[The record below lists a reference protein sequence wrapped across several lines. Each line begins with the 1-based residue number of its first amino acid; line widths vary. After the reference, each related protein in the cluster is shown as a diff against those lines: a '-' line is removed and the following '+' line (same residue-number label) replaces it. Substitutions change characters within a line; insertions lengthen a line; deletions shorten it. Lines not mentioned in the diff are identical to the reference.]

1 MNKIVWILFFGCVTW
16 GIIGCSTEK
25 EIRMELNSGWQ
36 FRKGIREHGYLLRY
50 PVRYTR
56 IYGQR
61 ED

>member
-36 FRKGIREHGYLLRY
+36 FRQRDSVTCYGTRYGTHGF
-50 PVRYTR
+50 T
-56 IYGQR
+56 GQR